1 MKPISILNKLNESSI
16 DQIEVKYNDVLNDF
30 RSFIEA
36 KYDTKSIEEL
46 KAQLQEVTEDDVN
59 EFITDKFYDLERE
72 DEVDELN
79 NIEDAIRTVYPP
91 QTSDES
97 IFEPTSED
105 IEEMKYWY
113 NDNPADLYAEKERGG
128 ND

>member
-1 MKPISILNKLNESSI
+1 M
-16 DQIEVKYNDVLNDF
+16 
-30 RSFIEA
+30 
-36 KYDTKSIEEL
+36 
-46 KAQLQEVTEDDVN
+46 
-59 EFITDKFYDLERE
+59 KFYSNLERE